1 MIILFEKKSITPT
14 TPLTSN
20 AENFELHRISKLAA
34 FFRGD
39 ASTSLVCWMVM
50 VCLYLLMNMVLVVE
64 NAVTAVLGLCEELF
78 LMIDVAFQWKY
89 FMTSALEQMGMWV
102 Y

>member
-1 MIILFEKKSITPT
+1 MHRLSKQADLFHISE
-14 TPLTSN
+14 LTSLMCCTVM
-20 AENFELHRISKLAA
+20 ACL
-34 FFRGD
+34 
-39 ASTSLVCWMVM
+39 SLPMH
-50 VCLYLLMNMVLVVE
+50 MVLVVD
-64 NAVTAVLGLCEELF
+64 NAVTIVLSLRAELF